1 MIVNYVLILI
11 FLSYPFM
18 NMLKKKKK
26 KPKQKK
32 RTKEFVVLRAN

>member
-26 KPKQKK
+26 NQ
-32 RTKEFVVLRAN
+32 TKEKNEGICCTES